1 MNRRFLDPMTMSSD
15 QMETVGALHQ
25 LLQKQHSARLVG
37 PDGTSVELPDTIRR
51 LLVEA
56 VRRLEQGDAVSITPI
71 PEELTIYQAAE
82 LLGVSHVFIEK
93 LLESNQLPSG
103 SAGTLRR
110 VRLVDLLAYKDQQKS
125 LRLQALEELVRYDQE
140 LGL

>member
-1 MNRRFLDPMTMSSD
+1 MNRNFLDPMTMSSD
-15 QMETVGALHQ
+15 QMETVRALHQ
-25 LLQKQHSARLVG
+25 LLQKEHSARLVG
-37 PDGTSVELPDTIRR
+37 PDGASVELPDTIRR

-56 VRRLEQGDAVSITPI
+56 VRKLEQGDAVSITPI

-82 LLGVSHVFIEK
+82 LLGVSHVFIEE

-110 VRLVDLLAYKDQQKS
+110 VRLIDLLAYKDQQKS